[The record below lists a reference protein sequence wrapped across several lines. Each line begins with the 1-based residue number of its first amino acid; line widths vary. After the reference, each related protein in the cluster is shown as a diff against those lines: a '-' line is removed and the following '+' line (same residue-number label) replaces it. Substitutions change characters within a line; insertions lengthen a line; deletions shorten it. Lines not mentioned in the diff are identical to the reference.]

1 MCELLGMNC
10 NVPTD
15 ITFSFAGFRQRGGHT
30 GPHQDGWG
38 IAFYEGKGARLF
50 HDVAPSTSSEIA
62 RLVESYPIKSM
73 NVISHIR
80 RRTRSRV
87 CIENTHPFQR
97 ELWGR
102 TWVFAHNGYL
112 SGIKRK
118 RLRFYRPVGTTDSEH
133 AFCYMLDEIRR
144 RFREPPRPTQ
154 LRHLIASLADEIA
167 AHGRFN
173 FLMCDSRHLYAYCT
187 NALCWIQR
195 RAPFTRAALVDAD
208 LEVDFSEHT
217 TPHDKVVVVATR
229 PLTRDETWTMCRPA
243 ELCVFGNGEL
253 IENGN
258 GRG

>member
-15 ITFSFAGFRQRGGHT
+15 ITFSFAGFRQRGGRT

-50 HDVAPSTSSEIA
+50 HDVVPSVSSEIA
-62 RLVESYPIKSM
+62 RLVEQYPIKST

-112 SGIKRK
+112 TGIKRK
-118 RLRFYRPVGTTDSEH
+118 PLSFYRPIGTTDSEH
-133 AFCYMLDEIRR
+133 AFCYILDAIRR
-144 RFREPPRPTQ
+144 RFREPPPGRQ
-154 LRHLIASLADEIA
+154 LRQLIARLADEIA
-167 AHGRFN
+167 VLGRFN
-173 FLMCDSRHLYAYCT
+173 FLMCDARHLYAYCT
-187 NALCWIQR
+187 NKLCWIQR
-195 RAPFTRAALVDAD
+195 RAPFSRAALVDAD
-208 LEVDFSEHT
+208 LEVDFSKHT
-217 TPHDKVVVVATR
+217 TPRDKVIVIATQ
-229 PLTRDETWTMCRPA
+229 PLTRDETWTICRPA
-243 ELCVFGNGEL
+243 ELCVFGNGEP
-253 IENGN
+253 IQVG
-258 GRG
+258 GSHA